1 MLATGSAGNAAGVSD
16 QTTWTRLA
24 ILSVL
29 LASFALRSYHLDF
42 QSFWS
47 DEGISLNR
55 ASLVLGEMLAT
66 MPVEHMPGY
75 FVALHG
81 WRLLTGD
88 HDFGLRFLSLFPSVL
103 AVALVYRLAVDLD
116 ESWPVRWR
124 VGVLAAALLA
134 TSWFQVWYAQEA
146 RMYSWL
152 LACALLASWSLW
164 RLLHAEHR
172 RLIFAVLYTLAVTLG
187 VYLHFYGFLVPIA
200 HTVFVLGWLLV
211 TRRWR
216 VGLLW
221 LGAGMVSFV
230 MFLPWLSR
238 ALGIFGFGG
247 WRASGNPHEIPWRYL
262 AAYTAGDAMPAP
274 LAGWLPWFSLALA
287 AVGTILWW
295 RQRRSAGLFLLTS
308 CLVPLSVIYL
318 LAVRNPDF
326 HERYAIAITG
336 SLTILV
342 ACGVAGLDVNIWRGR
357 KSEQWAVNSGQ
368 PAGAS
373 SQISVLPT
381 LIVVAL
387 LLMANLAALQRQN
400 RDVTLHKPDFRAAA
414 QRIQQEQQ
422 PGDVI
427 LVDGPNPE
435 LVFNHY
441 YRGGLPVHDLRTLEG
456 ADGDRIEQTLTD
468 ATEGASRA
476 WEVLFF
482 HEPAG
487 VQVWLATRAFAS
499 EPSYHNGIRL
509 ALYGLPVQ
517 PEFVG
522 EPNVQFGSALTLIG
536 TEINKG
542 TLAAGDLLQVATDWQ
557 VSEQAP
563 ELKFSLRLIDAAGN
577 VALSQDYTPQNWFAP
592 TNVWLVGQPARDQHA
607 LLIPAGFAPGDYT
620 LSLRLYD
627 PATGAAV
634 ETEAGQDVALG
645 QVEVRQ

>member
-1 MLATGSAGNAAGVSD
+1 MSKAMLAAGGAESAVSPSS
-16 QTTWTRLA
+16 QTAWTRLA
-24 ILSVL
+24 ILGVL
-29 LASFALRSYHLDF
+29 LAAFALRCYHLDF

-55 ASLVLGEMLAT
+55 ASLALGEMLAT

-81 WRLLTGD
+81 WRLLIGD
-88 HDFGLRFLSLFPSVL
+88 HDFGLRFLSLVPSVL

-116 ESWPVRWR
+116 KSWPVRWR
-124 VGVLAAALLA
+124 VGVIAAALMA

-152 LACALLASWSLW
+152 LACALLASWALW
-164 RLLHAEHR
+164 RLLYAERR
-172 RLIFAVLYTLAVTLG
+172 RLIFAALYTLAITLG
-187 VYLHFYGFLVPIA
+187 VYLHFYGFLLPIA
-200 HTVFVLGWLLV
+200 HTVFVMGWLLV
-211 TRRWR
+211 THRWR
-216 VGLLW
+216 VGLAW
-221 LGAGMVSFV
+221 LGASMASVV
-230 MFLPWLSR
+230 LFLPWLPR

-247 WRASGNPHEIPWRYL
+247 WRESGNPQEIPWRYL

-274 LAGWLPWFSLALA
+274 LGGWLPWFSLALA
-287 AVGTILWW
+287 VVGTIIWW
-295 RQRRSAGLFLLTS
+295 RQRTSAGLFLLTS
-308 CLVPLSVIYL
+308 CLVPLGVIYL

-342 ACGVAGLDVNIWRGR
+342 ASGVAGLDVNIWRSR
-357 KSEQWAVNSGQ
+357 NSEQWAVNSGQ
-368 PAGAS
+368 WVGAM
-373 SQISVLPT
+373 PT

-387 LLMANLAALQRQN
+387 LLAANLAALQRQSS
-400 RDVTLHKPDFRAAA
+400 DATLHKPDFRAAA
-414 QRIQQEQQ
+414 QRIQQQQQ
-422 PGDVI
+422 PADVI

-456 ADGDRIEQTLTD
+456 AEGDRIEQTLAE
-468 ATEGASRA
+468 ATEDAGRA

-499 EPSYHNGIRL
+499 EPTYHNGIRL
-509 ALYGLPVQ
+509 TLYGLPVQ
-517 PEFVG
+517 PELVS

-536 TEINKG
+536 AEINRR
-542 TLAAGDLLQVATDWQ
+542 TLSAGDLLQVATDWQ

-563 ELKFSLRLIDAAGN
+563 ELKFSLRLLDAAGN

-607 LLIPAGFAPGDYT
+607 LLIPTGFPPGDYT

-627 PATGAAV
+627 PATGTAV
-634 ETEAGQDVALG
+634 ETIAGQDVALG